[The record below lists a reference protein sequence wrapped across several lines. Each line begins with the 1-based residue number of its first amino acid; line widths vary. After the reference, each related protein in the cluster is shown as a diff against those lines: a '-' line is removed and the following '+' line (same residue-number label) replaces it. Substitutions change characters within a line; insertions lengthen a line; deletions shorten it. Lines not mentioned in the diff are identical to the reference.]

1 MQQEGECKM
10 ATTDNAQKYM
20 QQLQQSG
27 MKDAMPNYN
36 ADKLIQNNQSAMN
49 GYQQAM
55 TNNFNKYAQAGNQ
68 SLASIRQQTMLQI
81 QNLQNQLNA
90 NKEKYKLYGQEQSAL
105 INKQYKEQNDAIDQ
119 QTFNQYKYNN
129 QMGAQRGVSA
139 SAQQTAMD
147 NHVGQLSAG
156 LFNQN
161 SQNRNDSLNTLRN
174 KIAMGMVELDSQ
186 YSSDLTNLQ
195 ISAMKQANDMRMNM
209 AGKELEFATSM
220 ADKLM
225 AQQMR
230 NNELQFETERD
241 KEMYRA
247 QLTQKLYEMQ
257 FNGYNQM
264 DNRNHQSNEAQKD
277 RDVRASESALD
288 RAFRAEQAALDR
300 ALSQS
305 LSASRGGG
313 GGSGKTS
320 PSEEELLINETMV
333 WLMENNEKLS
343 PVEALERAKRM
354 VRNGEQPS
362 VIALTPPNPL
372 IQFHAQNIEQNEP
385 APKKKDNIFE
395 NFFNQRNLSSK
406 GDALNQAMGRRS
418 GRIKQKVGI

>member
-1 MQQEGECKM
+1 M

-20 QQLQQSG
+20 QQVQQSG
-27 MKDAMPNYN
+27 MKDAIPNYN
-36 ADKLIQNNQSAMN
+36 ADKLIQGNQTAMN

-55 TNNFNKYAQAGNQ
+55 TNNFNKYAQVGNQ

-147 NHVGQLSAG
+147 NHVGQLSAS

-195 ISAMKQANDMRMNM
+195 ISAMKQANEMRMSM
-209 AGKELEFATSM
+209 ADKQFQFATNM

-257 FNGYNQM
+257 FDVYNQM
-264 DNRNHQSNEAQKD
+264 DSRNHQANEAQKD
-277 RDVRASESALD
+277 RDFRASESALD

-305 LSASRGGG
+305 LSASRGSG
-313 GGSGKTS
+313 GGSGSSKDSSYDMT
-320 PSEEELLINETMV
+320 INE
-333 WLMENNEKLS
+333 LQAYYE
-343 PVEALERAKRM
+343 
-354 VRNGEQPS
+354 
-362 VIALTPPNPL
+362 
-372 IQFHAQNIEQNEP
+372 
-385 APKKKDNIFE
+385 
-395 NFFNQRNLSSK
+395 SK
-406 GDALNQAMGRRS
+406 GVDPLKARQYAKQYASTGVDPLAKKQTQKPKAVQFKNGKPVVVNQSSSTPVNSVFAGMNNVSQNSSTGFLDSVKKRLF
-418 GRIKQKVGI
+418 G

>member
-1 MQQEGECKM
+1 
-10 ATTDNAQKYM
+10 M

-147 NHVGQLSAG
+147 NHVGQLSAS

-195 ISAMKQANDMRMNM
+195 VNAMKQANDMRMNM

-257 FNGYNQM
+257 FDVYNQM

-277 RDVRASESALD
+277 RDFRASESALD

-313 GGSGKTS
+313 GSGGKSGDSSYDMT
-320 PSEEELLINETMV
+320 INE
-333 WLMENNEKLS
+333 LQAYYENKGIDPLKARQYAKQYASTGVDPLAKKQTQKPKAVQFKNGK
-343 PVEALERAKRM
+343 PVEVNKPSSTPVNSVFAGMNDVSQNSSTGFLDSVKKRLF
-354 VRNGEQPS
+354 G
-362 VIALTPPNPL
+362 
-372 IQFHAQNIEQNEP
+372 
-385 APKKKDNIFE
+385 
-395 NFFNQRNLSSK
+395 
-406 GDALNQAMGRRS
+406 
-418 GRIKQKVGI
+418 

>member
-1 MQQEGECKM
+1 M

-247 QLTQKLYEMQ
+247 QLAQKLYEMQ
-257 FNGYNQM
+257 FNVYNQM
-264 DNRNHQSNEAQKD
+264 DNRNHQANEAQKD
-277 RDVRASESALD
+277 RDFRASESALD

-354 VRNGEQPS
+354 VRNGKQPS
-362 VIALTPPNPL
+362 VMAQTPPNPL
-372 IQFHAQNIEQNEP
+372 VQFHAQNKP

-406 GDALNQAMGRRS
+406 GDVLNQAMGRRS
-418 GRIKQKVGI
+418 GRIK

>member
-1 MQQEGECKM
+1 M

-20 QQLQQSG
+20 QQVQQSG
-27 MKDAMPNYN
+27 MKDAIPNYN
-36 ADKLIQNNQSAMN
+36 ADKLIQGNQTAMN

-55 TNNFNKYAQAGNQ
+55 TNNFNKYAQVGNQ
-68 SLASIRQQTMLQI
+68 SLASIRQQTLLQM

-90 NKEKYKLYGQEQSAL
+90 NKEKYKLYGEEQSAL

-129 QMGAQRGVSA
+129 QMGAQRGVSS

-195 ISAMKQANDMRMNM
+195 ISAMKQANEMRMSM
-209 AGKELEFATSM
+209 ADKQFQFATNM

-257 FNGYNQM
+257 FDVYNQM
-264 DNRNHQSNEAQKD
+264 DSRNHQSNEAQKD
-277 RDVRASESALD
+277 RDFRASESALD

-313 GGSGKTS
+313 SGGSKGYS
-320 PSEEELLINETMV
+320 DDELMINELQAYYEGQGYNPKVARDYAMQYVATGNDPLAKKKTQKPKAV
-333 WLMENNEKLS
+333 QFKNGK
-343 PVEALERAKRM
+343 PV
-354 VRNGEQPS
+354 VVNQPS
-362 VIALTPPNPL
+362 SPPVNSVFAGMNNVNKNSSTGFL
-372 IQFHAQNIEQNEP
+372 DSV
-385 APKKKDNIFE
+385 KKRLF
-395 NFFNQRNLSSK
+395 
-406 GDALNQAMGRRS
+406 G
-418 GRIKQKVGI
+418 

>member
-1 MQQEGECKM
+1 M

-90 NKEKYKLYGQEQSAL
+90 NKEKYKLYGQEQSTL

-257 FNGYNQM
+257 FDVYNQM

-277 RDVRASESALD
+277 RDFRASESALD

-320 PSEEELLINETMV
+320 PSDDELMINELQAYYEGQGYNPKVARDYAMQYVATGNDPLAKKQTQKPKV
-333 WLMENNEKLS
+333 VQFKNGK
-343 PVEALERAKRM
+343 PVEVNKSSSTPVNSVFAGMNDVSKNSSTGFLDSVKKRLF
-354 VRNGEQPS
+354 G
-362 VIALTPPNPL
+362 
-372 IQFHAQNIEQNEP
+372 
-385 APKKKDNIFE
+385 
-395 NFFNQRNLSSK
+395 
-406 GDALNQAMGRRS
+406 
-418 GRIKQKVGI
+418 